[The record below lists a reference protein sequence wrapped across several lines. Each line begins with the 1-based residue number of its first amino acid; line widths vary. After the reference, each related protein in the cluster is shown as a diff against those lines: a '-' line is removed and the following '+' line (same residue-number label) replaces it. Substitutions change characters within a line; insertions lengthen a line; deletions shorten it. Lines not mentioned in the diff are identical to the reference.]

1 MHSWYPRG
9 TWLWADRPT
18 PVRLCVTLPYCTRT
32 NPTGNAICPEEQ
44 TLLKTRSIRARPR
57 RGYHNHQQPQQ
68 TKQSSFDHVVF
79 ICASFTRLM
88 EWQSFIVSAIVPAGI
103 GGIRST
109 DGSWICCTGQC
120 LATHLSGGW
129 PWPRAAGLPI
139 CVPGAGRRIIKS
151 SRCSRVG
158 ECADSGHCRQP
169 FSAAGWCTRG
179 PRWSPKGLTTMVM
192 VAFRAAFA
200 LCQKMLAAAG
210 C

>member
-1 MHSWYPRG
+1 LLYVNQAIRLQMESFLCIHG
-9 TWLWADRPT
+9 TQEEHGSELI
-18 PVRLCVTLPYCTRT
+18 VRHLCGCASLCLIAPDKSNWKC
-32 NPTGNAICPEEQ
+32 
-44 TLLKTRSIRARPR
+44 IRARPR

-139 CVPGAGRRIIKS
+139 CVPGAGLAIL
-151 SRCSRVG
+151 
-158 ECADSGHCRQP
+158 
-169 FSAAGWCTRG
+169 FSQNDLI
-179 PRWSPKGLTTMVM
+179 S
-192 VAFRAAFA
+192 AFS
-200 LCQKMLAAAG
+200 
-210 C
+210 